1 MYVREIVQDD
11 STRQCS
17 FTQQCFGKHKRRMVT
32 AFLVTTLGVINYQ
45 FSDVFYK
52 F

>member
-1 MYVREIVQDD
+1 MIVRD
-11 STRQCS
+11 SVVSLNSVLVNTS
-17 FTQQCFGKHKRRMVT
+17 DRMVT
-32 AFLVTTLGVINYQ
+32 VFLVTTLGVINYQ